1 MKFKIKI
8 SLLLTAILFSS
19 NFIFAQDVK
28 SVDVK
33 ALPQSDIQ
41 KAQKAMQDAGLSTQ
55 DAANLAR
62 QKGATEQQI
71 QDFENRIKDGTVP
84 SQNASSDSIRK
95 PSALTEEQN
104 LVEKTQRQAGYETG
118 GRIFGA
124 YLFNNKNL
132 TFNPSINIQTPKN
145 YEIGIGDQII
155 INIWGNSQS
164 NYQLSVNTN
173 GQIMI
178 PDVGPVFI
186 AGSTFQDAE
195 NKIIQRLTSIYADMG
210 GDNPQTFA
218 QVNMGQ
224 LRSIQVNLLG
234 EVAAPG
240 TYTLP
245 VTATVFNGLYLSG
258 GPNYI
263 GSFRN
268 IKIIRNNKVF
278 KTIDIYKFL
287 VNADPSE
294 NILLKDD
301 DIIFIPAAEKRVEVN
316 GEFKRNGLFELKD
329 GEMLSDL
336 IRFAGGFTE
345 NSYLSKTQI
354 YRKTQQGFQ
363 ISDVAFAQLA
373 STSLL
378 NGDEIRNKQIL
389 SSFENRVTISG
400 AVYRPGDYEWHK
412 GLTLFDLINKADS
425 ILPDAFQNRG
435 IITRYNPD
443 LTTSAISFSL
453 EEVITGKS
461 NIELYP
467 EDMVLIKSHFDLK
480 EQSYITVTGEVLTP
494 GKFNWS
500 DNLTLGDAIF
510 LAGGFTEGADST
522 FIEVARRLSYEES
535 SKLSDQLVHTHT
547 LNLSRDL
554 KLEKND
560 AGFLL
565 QPYDQISVRQAPG
578 FRKEKTAFITGEVIY
593 AGAYAISD
601 KKQRI
606 SDLVKMAGG
615 ITPQAYIN
623 GATMQRLTVELG
635 SEQVAIDLKQIID
648 NPGSEADLYLN
659 NGDRVIVPEFMQTVK
674 ITGSVQ
680 NPFSITFESGKNAKY
695 YIHRSGGFNS
705 EAQKKK
711 TFVRYA
717 NGTTAVTK
725 GFIVKNYPEIQ
736 PGSQIIVP
744 QKPEKQAGDSGKW
757 LAFASVL
764 ASLAVSIAT
773 VVSLTN

>member
-1 MKFKIKI
+1 M
-8 SLLLTAILFSS
+8 SS
-19 NFIFAQDVK
+19 NIIFAQDVK

-33 ALPQSDIQ
+33 AVPQSDIQ

-71 QDFENRIKDGTVP
+71 QDFENRLQDES
-84 SQNASSDSIRK
+84 SQSITDTIRRT
-95 PSALTEEQN
+95 ST
-104 LVEKTQRQAGYETG
+104 LVEEPKEVEKSKRQTGYDVSSQ
-118 GRIFGA
+118 IFGA
-124 YLFNNKNL
+124 YLFNNNNL
-132 TFNPSINIQTPKN
+132 TFNPNINIQTPKN

-155 INIWGNSQS
+155 INIWGNSQN
-164 NYQLSVNTN
+164 NYQLTVNNN
-173 GQIMI
+173 GQILI
-178 PDVGPVFI
+178 PDVGPVYI

-195 NKIIQRLTSIYADMG
+195 NKIIQRLTSIYSDMG
-210 GDNPQTFA
+210 GSNPQTFA

-234 EVAAPG
+234 EVTAPG

-258 GPNYI
+258 GPNSI

-287 VNADPSE
+287 INADPSE

-316 GEFKRNGLFELKD
+316 GEFKRNGLFELKE

-354 YRKTQQGFQ
+354 YRKTQKGFQ
-363 ISDVAFAQLA
+363 ISDVAFTQLA
-373 STSLL
+373 STPLI

-389 SSFENRVTISG
+389 NTFENRVTISG
-400 AVYRPGDYEWHK
+400 AVFRPGEYEWNQ
-412 GLTLFDLINKADS
+412 GLTLYELIMKADS

-443 LTTSAISFSL
+443 FTTSAIAFSL
-453 EEVITGKS
+453 QEIITGKT
-461 NIELYP
+461 NIELVP
-467 EDMVLIKSHFDLK
+467 EDMVLIKSHFELK
-480 EQSYITVTGEVLTP
+480 EQPYIIINGEVLDP
-494 GKFNWS
+494 GRFSWS

-510 LAGGFTEGADST
+510 LAGGLTEGADST
-522 FIEVARRLSYEES
+522 FIEVARRLTYE
-535 SKLSDQLVHTHT
+535 KAANLSDSLGTIIVV
-547 LNLSRDL
+547 NLSRDL
-554 KLEKND
+554 SIGKND
-560 AGFLL
+560 ADFKLK
-565 QPYDQISVRQAPG
+565 PYDQVSVRQAPN
-578 FRKEKTAFITGEVIY
+578 FRKGKTAFVTGEVAY
-593 AGAYAISD
+593 AGAYAINN
-601 KKQRI
+601 KQQRI
-606 SDLVKMAGG
+606 SDLLKMAGG
-615 ITPQAYIN
+615 VTPQAYVN
-623 GATMQRLTVELG
+623 GATLQRFTEELG
-635 SEQVAIDLKQIID
+635 MELVAIDLGQIIR

-659 NGDRVIVPEFMQTVK
+659 NGDRVFIPEFMQTVK
-674 ITGSVQ
+674 ITGSIQ
-680 NPFSITFESGKNAKY
+680 NPYSITYQTGKSAKY
-695 YIHRSGGFNS
+695 YIERSGGFNS
-705 EAQKKK
+705 DADKKK
-711 TFVRYA
+711 TYVRYA
-717 NGTTAVTK
+717 NGTTNVTK
-725 GFIVKNYPEIQ
+725 GFIIKHYPDVQ

-744 QKPEKQAGDSGKW
+744 QKPVKQAGDSGRW